1 MGKRYAGGK
10 HASSRG
16 RRRRKKKIDPKG
28 IYEIL
33 GIALGCIGL
42 SYDDFCRLEYKE
54 FAAVWKAYAEQR
66 DTDFKDRWQ
75 RTRILA
81 AIVIQPHLGKRRKVT
96 PEKLL
101 PFPWDKESKKKG
113 DAPKLTKEEQRR
125 RMEELVK
132 KLGDDLI

>member
-1 MGKRYAGGK
+1 M
-10 HASSRG
+10 
-16 RRRRKKKIDPKG
+16 
-28 IYEIL
+28 

-42 SYDDFCRLEYKE
+42 SYDDFCRLEYQE

-75 RTRILA
+75 RMRLLA
-81 AIVIQPHLGKRRKVT
+81 SITIQPHLDKRHRVT

-101 PFPWDKESKKKG
+101 PFPWDKPSHGK
-113 DAPKLTKEEQRR
+113 KLTISAEEQRE
-125 RMEELVK
+125 RMRKLVE